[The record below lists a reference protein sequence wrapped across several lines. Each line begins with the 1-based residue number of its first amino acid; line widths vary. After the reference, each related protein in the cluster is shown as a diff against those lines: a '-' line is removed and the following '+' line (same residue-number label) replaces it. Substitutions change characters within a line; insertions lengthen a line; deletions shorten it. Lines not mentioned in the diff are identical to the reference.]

1 MRNQIVSDLLYHS
14 LFEEEIKMEDTLQHH
29 GVEDQRWGVRNGPPY
44 PLSGDNKKVAK
55 AAYKEAKI
63 LKKQAK
69 KAEKQEAKTQAIQ
82 KQKNKII
89 ANADTKAMRKH
100 PDWFSIEEIDYITKK
115 RKQLDTGKISKSKK
129 KALDEAD
136 LNEIKKHPEKYTS
149 EDMKYALERRKLLDA
164 QHQKTKSQVQKEQ
177 DLEDMYAKIQKAAAI
192 AAAATT
198 IVNLGKAGMDLA
210 KAYKGYKV
218 SDTESSDKRFQNQFN
233 NLKGID
239 KSLALD
245 AFNTYWKTDYKLS
258 DLPKVSNND
267 NKKNDN
273 KKDDNKKDDNKKNDK
288 KNVKKASESE
298 YQRSLSRL
306 KEEYKQEGKTVH
318 NSVFA
323 PREKYRGTL
332 RDSDLVMMSSLSP
345 GYDWYSDWKK
355 RNPGIKLTTRL

>member
-1 MRNQIVSDLLYHS
+1 M
-14 LFEEEIKMEDTLQHH
+14 EEEVENILQHH

-44 PLSGDNKKVAK
+44 PLSGDNKKAAK
-55 AAYKEAKI
+55 AAYKEAKT

-115 RKQLDTGKISKSKK
+115 RKQLDAGKVSRSKK

-164 QHQKTKSQVQKEQ
+164 QHQKTKSQVQKER
-177 DLEDMYAKIQKAAAI
+177 DLDDMYAKIQKAAAI
-192 AAAATT
+192 ASAATT
-198 IVNLGKAGMDLA
+198 IVSLGKAGMDLA
-210 KAYKGYKV
+210 KSYKSYKV
-218 SDTESSDKRFQNQFN
+218 TDIDASDKRFQNQFN
-233 NLKGID
+233 NLKSID
-239 KSLALD
+239 KNMALD
-245 AFNTYWKTDYKLS
+245 AFNTYWNTDYKLS
-258 DLPKVSNND
+258 DLPKEQT
-267 NKKNDN
+267 N
-273 KKDDNKKDDNKKNDK
+273 KKDGNDK
-288 KNVKKASESE
+288 KNNSSHDKKNNSSHDKKNIKKTSEME
-298 YQRSLSRL
+298 YQKSLSRL

-318 NSVFA
+318 DSVFA

-332 RDSDLVMMSSLSP
+332 RDSNLVMMSSLSP